1 MSITRP
7 AQDGRGA
14 TAPGTAADTATGD
27 GTAGV
32 HRQDHGQDH
41 GRAPGF
47 RGDGHGGDHDA
58 GTGELIKQA
67 TRQVSDLLRAELRL
81 AVAELK
87 DKGRHAGTGA
97 GMFGGAALV
106 ALYGVGALIAA
117 VIAAIAVALP
127 VWASALIVG
136 AALLLVAGVLA
147 MLGRSQARRAAP
159 AKPEQAMDEAK
170 HAVAELKERA
180 THR

>member
-1 MSITRP
+1 MSIARP
-7 AQDGRGA
+7 AQDGRTGA
-14 TAPGTAADTATGD
+14 APGAAVDTATGD
-27 GTAGV
+27 EAAGV
-32 HRQDHGQDH
+32 HRHDY
-41 GRAPGF
+41 GRAPEF
-47 RGDGHGGDHDA
+47 RGTDHEA
-58 GTGELIKQA
+58 GTGELIRQA

-117 VIAAIAVALP
+117 AIAAIAVALP

-136 AALLLVAGVLA
+136 AVLLLVAGILA
-147 MLGRSQARRAAP
+147 MLGRSQTRRAAP

-170 HAVAELKERA
+170 QAVAELKERA

>member
-1 MSITRP
+1 MSIVRP
-7 AQDGRGA
+7 AHDGRTETGA
-14 TAPGTAADTATGD
+14 ETGTET

-32 HRQDHGQDH
+32 HRQDHG
-41 GRAPGF
+41 RAPEF
-47 RGDGHGGDHDA
+47 RDTDHET
-58 GTGELIKQA
+58 GTGELVRQA

-106 ALYGVGALIAA
+106 ALYGVAALIAA
-117 VIAAIAVALP
+117 AIAAIAVVLP
-127 VWASALIVG
+127 VWASALIIG
-136 AALLLVAGVLA
+136 AVLLAVAGVLA
-147 MLGRSQARRAAP
+147 LIGRSQTRRAAP

-170 HAVAELKERA
+170 QAVADLKERA